1 MTTHPLTVKRIAEVD
16 VDLPTHRWLVEDLW
30 GRGAVGIVGGAPKC
44 CKSWLGLDIAL
55 SVSSGTPCLGR
66 FPVVRAGPTL
76 VYLAEDAAPMVRE
89 RILGICNHRR
99 LDIHSL
105 DLHLIDT
112 PSLRLDLDADR
123 TRLAAAVETIRPK
136 LLLLDPLVRLHRADE
151 NSSADISAL
160 LGFLRELQRRFDTAV
175 LLVHHMSKKHRAQLG
190 QALRGSGD
198 LHAFGDCNA
207 YLVRKNDKLLLSVEQ
222 RFAKETD
229 PVSLAL
235 VSDDHGNNTHLEIRE
250 RTADDQRRRPLSE
263 AVREALADADEPLT
277 RAALRKNLRVNNH
290 RLGLT
295 LGELE
300 ERHIAIRGPSGWS
313 LAPKSDSGPTPTP
326 PSAKPTTHF
335 NRSVPSPH

>member
-1 MTTHPLTVKRIAEVD
+1 MTTEPLTVKRIAEIAP
-16 VDLPTHRWLVEDLW
+16 DLPAKRWLIENLW

-55 SVSSGTPCLGR
+55 SVASGTPCLGR
-66 FPVVRAGPTL
+66 FPVMSAGPTL

-99 LDIHSL
+99 LDIETL

-123 TRLAAAVETIRPK
+123 TRLADAIEKIRPR

-207 YLVRKNDKLLLSVEQ
+207 YLVRKNEKLLLSVEQ
-222 RFAKETD
+222 HFAKETD
-229 PVSLAL
+229 PIPLAL
-235 VSDDHGNNTHLEIRE
+235 VSDDQGDGTHLEILDCAANE
-250 RTADDQRRRPLSE
+250 QRRPLSE
-263 AVREALADADEPLT
+263 SVRQILAHTDGPLT
-277 RAALRKNLRVNNH
+277 RAALRSTLRVNNH
-290 RLGLT
+290 RLGLA
-295 LGELE
+295 LEELE
-300 ERHIAIRGPSGWS
+300 ERRIAVRGQNGWS
-313 LAPKSDSGPTPTP
+313 LVSLPNTESEGQLPLI
-326 PSAKPTTHF
+326 
-335 NRSVPSPH
+335 

>member
-1 MTTHPLTVKRIAEVD
+1 LTSQPLIVKRIAEVD
-16 VDLPTHRWLVEDLW
+16 VDMPTHRWLVEDLW

-55 SVSSGTPCLGR
+55 SVASGTPCLGR
-66 FPVVRAGPTL
+66 FPVTHAGPTL

-99 LDIHSL
+99 LDIETL

-123 TRLAAAVETIRPK
+123 TSLAAAVETIRPK

-151 NSSADISAL
+151 NSSSDISAL
-160 LGFLRELQRRFDTAV
+160 LGFLRDLQRRFDTAV

-207 YLVRKNDKLLLSVEQ
+207 YLVRKNDNLILSVEH
-222 RFAKETD
+222 RFAKQSD
-229 PVSLAL
+229 PIPLAL
-235 VSDDHGNNTHLEIRE
+235 VSDDGNNPHLEILDR
-250 RTADDQRRRPLSE
+250 ADNELRRRPLSE
-263 AVREALADADEPLT
+263 TVRRALADADQPLT
-277 RAALRKNLRVNNH
+277 RAALRNALRVNNH
-290 RLGLT
+290 RLGLA
-295 LGELE
+295 LDDLE
-300 ERHIAIRGPSGWS
+300 KRRIAIRGPNGWS
-313 LAPKSDSGPTPTP
+313 LISRSDTEAHTQLPL
-326 PSAKPTTHF
+326 
-335 NRSVPSPH
+335 V

>member
-1 MTTHPLTVKRIAEVD
+1 MTTEPLTVKRIAEIAPG
-16 VDLPTHRWLVEDLW
+16 LPAHRWLIENLW

-55 SVSSGTPCLGR
+55 SVASGTPCLGR
-66 FPVVRAGPTL
+66 FPVASAGPAL

-99 LDIHSL
+99 LDIRNL

-112 PSLRLDLDADR
+112 PALRLDLDSDR
-123 TRLAAAVETIRPK
+123 TRLAAAVENIRPK

-207 YLVRKNDKLLLSVEQ
+207 YLVRKNEKLLLSVEQ

-229 PVSLAL
+229 PIPLAL
-235 VSDDHGNNTHLEIRE
+235 VSDDQGDDTHLEILDCAANDKRL
-250 RTADDQRRRPLSE
+250 PLSE
-263 AVREALADADEPLT
+263 SVRRALADAGGPLT
-277 RAALRKNLRVNNH
+277 RAALRSSLRVNNH
-290 RLGLT
+290 RLGLA
-295 LGELE
+295 LAELE
-300 ERHIAIRGPSGWS
+300 KRRIASHSPNGWS
-313 LAPKSDSGPTPTP
+313 LLTCSDTETDTQLPLI
-326 PSAKPTTHF
+326 
-335 NRSVPSPH
+335 

>member
-1 MTTHPLTVKRIAEVD
+1 MTTSPLIVKRIAEID
-16 VDLPTHRWLVEDLW
+16 VHIPTHRWLVENLW

-55 SVSSGTPCLGR
+55 SVASGTPCLGH
-66 FPVVRAGPTL
+66 FPVMHEGPTL

-99 LDIHSL
+99 LDIDTL

-112 PSLRLDLDADR
+112 PSLRLDLDSDR
-123 TRLAAAVETIRPK
+123 TRLAAAVENIRPK

-207 YLVRKNDKLLLSVEQ
+207 YLVRKNDKLLLSVEH
-222 RFAKETD
+222 RFAKETE
-229 PVSLAL
+229 PIPLAL
-235 VSDDHGNNTHLEIRE
+235 ISNDHGADTHLEIFDRA
-250 RTADDQRRRPLSE
+250 ADDQRLPLSE
-263 AVREALADADEPLT
+263 SVRRALADADGPLT
-277 RAALRKNLRVNNH
+277 RAALRSILRVNNH

-295 LGELE
+295 LEELE
-300 ERHIAIRGPSGWS
+300 KRRIAFRGPNGWS
-313 LAPKSDSGPTPTP
+313 PTPVSNTGADTQLP
-326 PSAKPTTHF
+326 LI
-335 NRSVPSPH
+335 